1 MRLGDKMSSEHHA
14 TIFDAFAHLADTPTD
29 KITAGVAGAAIL
41 SPTVLSSL
49 RDFSEVAALFA
60 PILGVVWLL
69 VQIAV
74 KLIEL
79 RKDGDSEE

>member
-1 MRLGDKMSSEHHA
+1 MSSEHHA
-14 TIFDAFAHLADTPTD
+14 TIFDAFAHLVDTPTD

-41 SPTVLSSL
+41 SPTVLSTL
-49 RDFSEVAALFA
+49 RDMSEISALLA

-79 RKDGDSEE
+79 RKDGHSEE

>member
-1 MRLGDKMSSEHHA
+1 MSNDHHA
-14 TIFDAFAHLADTPTD
+14 TVFDAVAHLADTPTD

-49 RDFSEVAALFA
+49 RDFSEVAALLA

-79 RKDGDSEE
+79 RRDGATK